1 MKKLSRILMMTLVLT
16 VGPSL
21 MSCGDIVVG
30 SSDNPVPNPEPTPTP
45 TPTPAPTYKSDAERP
60 LTFEATKDGVTVMLK
75 FSDNAKPDYKKV
87 EYSLDEGATWTA
99 LSSKE
104 QAITL
109 AKKGDKVMFRG
120 DNPTYNGD
128 AQFVIEQAKSN
139 ARAMTRSGIHDI
151 HASAIGNLM
160 SMIQKSQWYDV
171 QMLSSDNTFKALLK
185 GAPID
190 AKSLDGLNKL
200 VMTANKLTAGSLE
213 SLLEGTPITVAPVLS
228 ITQLVTDCLKNL
240 CNGCPYLEEVN
251 LSFES
256 LAPGLTLDDCMDG
269 MLKDAG
275 TSSNKPLTLT
285 VDLPSGATLDNV
297 DLAIAAGADVVTII
311 SSNDEYAHVFVTD
324 AAGVVHD
331 TYTDEAG
338 NDHDSY
344 IDADG
349 VKHDI
354 ITSEGGATNHIIY
367 VKSCAFEQDELT
379 LEVGQEVTL
388 TAVITPNEATDK
400 TVTWKSEDEN
410 IATVDKNGKVTAK
423 AVGKIKIRASAN
435 GSKDGIDDAVCTVI
449 VVEPTAPSVN
459 DPDDYSDG
467 GDPTAASN

>member
-16 VGPSL
+16 IGASL

-45 TPTPAPTYKSDAERP
+45 TPTPAPTYANDAERP
-60 LTFEATKDGVTVMLK
+60 LTFEATKDGVTVILK

-160 SMIQKSQWYDV
+160 SMIQKINFPNIPE
-171 QMLSSDNTFKALLK
+171 LKGAHTFKALLK
-185 GAPID
+185 DAPID

-200 VMTANKLTAGSLE
+200 VMTASQLTEGSLE

-228 ITQLVTDCLKNL
+228 ITQLVTDCLKNM
-240 CNGCPYLEEVN
+240 CKGCSYLEEVN

-256 LAPGLTLDDCMDG
+256 LAPGSTLVDCMDG

-275 TSSNKPLTLT
+275 TSSDKQFTVT
-285 VDLPSGATLDNV
+285 VDLPSGATLDYV
-297 DLAIAAGADVVTII
+297 DLAIAAGADRITII
-311 SSNDEYAHVFVTD
+311 SSTDENGHVIASD
-324 AAGVVHD
+324 ADGVLHE

-338 NDHDSY
+338 NAHDSY

-354 ITSEGGATNHIIY
+354 ITSEDDATNHIIY

-435 GSKDGIDDAVCTVI
+435 GSKNGIDDAVCTVT

>member
-16 VGPSL
+16 IGASL
-21 MSCGDIVVG
+21 TSCDDIVVG
-30 SSDNPVPNPEPTPTP
+30 SPDNPTPTPTP
-45 TPTPAPTYKSDAERP
+45 TPTPAPTYASDAERP

-160 SMIQKSQWYDV
+160 SMIQKINFPNIPE
-171 QMLSSDNTFKALLK
+171 LKGAHTFKALLK
-185 GAPID
+185 DTPID

-200 VMTANKLTAGSLE
+200 VMTASQLTEGSLE

-228 ITQLVTDCLKNL
+228 ITQLVTDCLKNM
-240 CNGCPYLEEVN
+240 CKGCSYLEEVN

-256 LAPGLTLDDCMDG
+256 LAPGSTLVDCMDG

-275 TSSNKPLTLT
+275 TSSDKQFT
-285 VDLPSGATLDNV
+285 VTANLPSGATLDYV
-297 DLAIAAGADVVTII
+297 DLAIAAGADRVTII
-311 SSNDEYAHVFVTD
+311 SSTDENGHVIASD
-324 AAGVVHD
+324 ADGVLHE

-338 NDHDSY
+338 NAHDSY

-354 ITSEGGATNHIIY
+354 ITSEDDATNHIIY

-435 GSKDGIDDAVCTVI
+435 GSKNGIDDAVCTVT

>member
-16 VGPSL
+16 IGASL
-21 MSCGDIVVG
+21 TSCDDIVVG
-30 SSDNPVPNPEPTPTP
+30 SPDNPTPTPTP

-160 SMIQKSQWYDV
+160 SMIQKINFPNIPE
-171 QMLSSDNTFKALLK
+171 LKGAHTFKALLK
-185 GAPID
+185 DTPID

-200 VMTANKLTAGSLE
+200 VMTASQLTEGSLE

-240 CNGCPYLEEVN
+240 CKGCTYLEEVN

-256 LAPGLTLDDCMDG
+256 LAPGSTLVDCMDG

-275 TSSNKPLTLT
+275 TSSDKQFTVT
-285 VDLPSGATLDNV
+285 VDLPSGATLDYV
-297 DLAIAAGADVVTII
+297 DLAIAAGADRVTII
-311 SSNDEYAHVFVTD
+311 SSTDENGHVIASD
-324 AAGVVHD
+324 ADGVLHE

-338 NDHDSY
+338 NAHDSY

-354 ITSEGGATNHIIY
+354 ITSEDDATNHIIY

-435 GSKDGIDDAVCTVI
+435 GSKNGIDDAVCTVT
-449 VVEPTAPSVN
+449 VVEPTAPSVNVN

>member
-16 VGPSL
+16 IGASL

-151 HASAIGNLM
+151 RALAIGNLT
-160 SMIQKSQWYDV
+160 SMIQKNNFRNIQG
-171 QMLSSDNTFKALLK
+171 LTGAHTFKALLK
-185 GAPID
+185 DAPID

-200 VMTANKLTAGSLE
+200 VMTASQLTEGSLE

-228 ITQLVTDCLKNL
+228 ITQLVTDCLKNM
-240 CNGCPYLEEVN
+240 CKGCSYLEEVN
-251 LSFES
+251 FSFES
-256 LAPGLTLDDCMDG
+256 LAPGSTLVDCMDG

-275 TSSNKPLTLT
+275 TSSDKPLTLT
-285 VDLPSGATLDNV
+285 VDLPSGATLGYV
-297 DLAIAAGADVVTII
+297 DLAVAAGADRVTII
-311 SSNDEYAHVFVTD
+311 YDENGHVIVKD

-338 NDHDSY
+338 NAHDSY

-349 VKHDI
+349 VKHD
-354 ITSEGGATNHIIY
+354 IIY

-435 GSKDGIDDAVCTVI
+435 GSKNGIDDAVCTVT
-449 VVEPTAPSVN
+449 VVEPTAPSVNVN

>member
-16 VGPSL
+16 IGASL
-21 MSCGDIVVG
+21 MSCDDILG
-30 SSDNPVPNPEPTPTP
+30 SPDNPTPTPTP

-160 SMIQKSQWYDV
+160 SMIQKNNFPNIPE
-171 QMLSSDNTFKALLK
+171 LKGANTFKALLK
-185 GAPID
+185 DAPID
-190 AKSLDGLNKL
+190 AKSPDGLNKL
-200 VMTANKLTAGSLE
+200 VMTASQLTEGSLE

-228 ITQLVTDCLKNL
+228 ITQLVTDCLKNM
-240 CNGCPYLEEVN
+240 CKGCSYLEEVD

-256 LAPGLTLDDCMDG
+256 LAPGSTLVDCMDG
-269 MLKDAG
+269 MLKDAS
-275 TSSNKPLTLT
+275 TSSDKSLTLT
-285 VDLPSGATLDNV
+285 VNLSTGATLDYV
-297 DLAIAAGADVVTII
+297 DLAIAAGADRVTII
-311 SSNDEYAHVFVTD
+311 SSTDENGHVFVTD
-324 AAGVVHD
+324 GAGVVHD
-331 TYTDEAG
+331 TYTDEEG

-344 IDADG
+344 KDADG

-354 ITSEGGATNHIIY
+354 ITSEDGVTNHIIY

-435 GSKDGIDDAVCTVI
+435 GSKNGIDDAVCTVT

>member
-16 VGPSL
+16 IGASL
-21 MSCGDIVVG
+21 TSCDDILG
-30 SSDNPVPNPEPTPTP
+30 SPDNPTPTPTP

-160 SMIQKSQWYDV
+160 SMIQKNNFPNIPE
-171 QMLSSDNTFKALLK
+171 LKGAHTFKALLK
-185 GAPID
+185 DAPID
-190 AKSLDGLNKL
+190 AKSPDGLKTL
-200 VMTANKLTAGSLE
+200 VITASQLTEGSLE

-228 ITQLVTDCLKNL
+228 ITQLVTDCLKNM
-240 CNGCPYLEEVN
+240 CKGCSYLEEVD

-256 LAPGLTLDDCMDG
+256 LAPGSTLVDCMDG
-269 MLKDAG
+269 MLKDAS
-275 TSSNKPLTLT
+275 TSSDKSLTLT
-285 VDLPSGATLDNV
+285 VNLSTGATLDYV
-297 DLAIAAGADVVTII
+297 DLAVAAGADVVTVI
-311 SSNDEYAHVFVTD
+311 SGNDEYAHVIVTD
-324 AAGVVHD
+324 ADGVVHD
-331 TYTDEAG
+331 TYTDGAG

-344 IDADG
+344 KDADG

-354 ITSEGGATNHIIY
+354 ITSEDGTENHIIY

-435 GSKDGIDDAVCTVI
+435 GSKDGIDDAVCTVT

>member
-1 MKKLSRILMMTLVLT
+1 MKKPSRILMITLVLLAGIGLT
-16 VGPSL
+16 
-21 MSCGDIVVG
+21 SCELFGG
-30 SSDNPVPNPEPTPTP
+30 SDNPTPTPKPTPKP

-87 EYSLDEGATWTA
+87 EYSLDGGATWTA

-185 GAPID
+185 DAPID

-200 VMTANKLTAGSLE
+200 VMTASQLTEGSLE

-228 ITQLVTDCLKNL
+228 ITQLVTNCLKNL
-240 CNGCPYLEEVN
+240 CKGCTYLEEVN

-256 LAPGLTLDDCMDG
+256 LAPGSTLVDCMDG

-275 TSSNKPLTLT
+275 TSSDKPLTLT
-285 VDLPSGATLDNV
+285 VDLPSGATLDYV
-297 DLAIAAGADVVTII
+297 DLAIAAGADRVTII
-311 SSNDEYAHVFVTD
+311 SSTDENGHVIASD
-324 AAGVVHD
+324 ADGVLHE

-338 NDHDSY
+338 NAHDSY

-354 ITSEGGATNHIIY
+354 ITSEDDATNHIIY

-435 GSKDGIDDAVCTVI
+435 GSKNGIDDAVCTVT

>member
-16 VGPSL
+16 VGASL

-45 TPTPAPTYKSDAERP
+45 TPTPAPTYASDAERP

-160 SMIQKSQWYDV
+160 SMIQKINFPNIPE
-171 QMLSSDNTFKALLK
+171 LKGANTFKALLK
-185 GAPID
+185 DTPID

-200 VMTANKLTAGSLE
+200 VMTASQLTEGSLE

-228 ITQLVTDCLKNL
+228 ITQLVTDCLKNM
-240 CNGCPYLEEVN
+240 CKGCSYLEEVD

-256 LAPGLTLDDCMDG
+256 LAPGSTLVDCMDG
-269 MLKDAG
+269 MLKDAS
-275 TSSNKPLTLT
+275 TSSDKQLTLT
-285 VDLPSGATLDNV
+285 VNLSTGATLDYV
-297 DLAIAAGADVVTII
+297 DLAVAAGADRVTII
-311 SSNDEYAHVFVTD
+311 SSNDENGHVIVKD

-349 VKHDI
+349 VKHD
-354 ITSEGGATNHIIY
+354 IIY

-435 GSKDGIDDAVCTVI
+435 GSKNGIDDAVCTVT
-449 VVEPTAPSVN
+449 VVEPTAPSVNVN

>member
-1 MKKLSRILMMTLVLT
+1 M
-16 VGPSL
+16 
-21 MSCGDIVVG
+21 
-30 SSDNPVPNPEPTPTP
+30 
-45 TPTPAPTYKSDAERP
+45 
-60 LTFEATKDGVTVMLK
+60 KDGVTVMLK

-151 HASAIGNLM
+151 NASVFGNLV
-160 SMIQKSQWYDV
+160 SMIQINNFRNIQG
-171 QMLSSDNTFKALLK
+171 LTGAHTFKALLK
-185 GAPID
+185 DAPID

-200 VMTANKLTAGSLE
+200 VMTANQLTEGSLE

-228 ITQLVTDCLKNL
+228 ITQLVADCLKNM

-275 TSSNKPLTLT
+275 TSSDKPLTLT
-285 VDLPSGATLDNV
+285 VNLPTEVTLDNV
-297 DLAIAAGADVVTII
+297 DLAIAAGADGVTINT
-311 SSNDEYAHVFVTD
+311 STD
-324 AAGVVHD
+324 KNGHLIVSDADGVLHE

-338 NDHDSY
+338 NAHDSY
-344 IDADG
+344 KDADG
-349 VKHDI
+349 VEHDI
-354 ITSEGGATNHIIY
+354 ITSEDGTENHIIY
-367 VKSCAFEQDELT
+367 VKSCAFEKDKLT

>member
-1 MKKLSRILMMTLVLT
+1 MKKPSRILMITLVLLAGIGLT
-16 VGPSL
+16 
-21 MSCGDIVVG
+21 SCELFGG
-30 SSDNPVPNPEPTPTP
+30 SDNPTPTP
-45 TPTPAPTYKSDAERP
+45 TPKPTPTPVPTYKSDAERP

-200 VMTANKLTAGSLE
+200 VMTANKLTAGSME

-228 ITQLVTDCLKNL
+228 ITQLVTDCLKNM
-240 CNGCPYLEEVN
+240 CKGCSYLEEVN

-256 LAPGLTLDDCMDG
+256 LAPGSTLVDCMDG

-275 TSSNKPLTLT
+275 TSSDKPLTLT
-285 VDLPSGATLDNV
+285 VDLPTGATLDYV
-297 DLAIAAGADVVTII
+297 DLAIAAGADGVIII
-311 SSNDEYAHVFVTD
+311 SSTDKIAHVIVTD
-324 AAGVVHD
+324 ADGVVHD

-344 IDADG
+344 KDADG

-435 GSKDGIDDAVCTVI
+435 GSKDGIDDAVCTVT

>member
-1 MKKLSRILMMTLVLT
+1 MITLVLLAGIGLT
-16 VGPSL
+16 
-21 MSCGDIVVG
+21 SCELFGG
-30 SSDNPVPNPEPTPTP
+30 SDNPTPTPTPKP

-160 SMIQKSQWYDV
+160 SMIQKNNFPNIPE
-171 QMLSSDNTFKALLK
+171 LKGAHTFKALLK
-185 GAPID
+185 DTPID

-200 VMTANKLTAGSLE
+200 VMTASQLTEGSLE

-240 CNGCPYLEEVN
+240 CKGCTYLEEVN

-256 LAPGLTLDDCMDG
+256 LAPGSTLVDCMDG

-275 TSSNKPLTLT
+275 TSSDKPLTLT
-285 VDLPSGATLDNV
+285 VDLPSGATLDYV
-297 DLAIAAGADVVTII
+297 DLAIAAGADRVTII
-311 SSNDEYAHVFVTD
+311 SSTDENGHVIVKD

-349 VKHDI
+349 VKHD
-354 ITSEGGATNHIIY
+354 IIY

-435 GSKDGIDDAVCTVI
+435 GSKNGIDDAVCTVT
-449 VVEPTAPSVN
+449 VVEPTAPSVNVN

>member
-16 VGPSL
+16 IGASL

-60 LTFEATKDGVTVMLK
+60 LTFEATKDGVTVILK

-139 ARAMTRSGIHDI
+139 ARAMTRSGTHDI

-160 SMIQKSQWYDV
+160 SMIQKINFPNIPE
-171 QMLSSDNTFKALLK
+171 LKGAHTFKALLK
-185 GAPID
+185 DAPID

-200 VMTANKLTAGSLE
+200 VMTASQLTEGSLE

-228 ITQLVTDCLKNL
+228 ITQLVTDCLKNM
-240 CNGCPYLEEVN
+240 CKGCSYLEEVN

-256 LAPGLTLDDCMDG
+256 LAPGSTLVDCMDG

-275 TSSNKPLTLT
+275 TSSDKQFTVT
-285 VDLPSGATLDNV
+285 VDLPSGATLDYV
-297 DLAIAAGADVVTII
+297 DLAIAAGADRVTII
-311 SSNDEYAHVFVTD
+311 SSTDENGHVIASD
-324 AAGVVHD
+324 ADGVLHE

-338 NDHDSY
+338 NAHDSY

-354 ITSEGGATNHIIY
+354 ITSEDDATNHIIY

-435 GSKDGIDDAVCTVI
+435 GSKDGIDDAVCTVT

>member
-16 VGPSL
+16 IGASL
-21 MSCGDIVVG
+21 TSCDDIVVG
-30 SSDNPVPNPEPTPTP
+30 SPDNPTPTPTP
-45 TPTPAPTYKSDAERP
+45 TPTPAPTYASDAERP

-160 SMIQKSQWYDV
+160 SMIQKINFPNIPE
-171 QMLSSDNTFKALLK
+171 LKGAHTFKALLK
-185 GAPID
+185 DTPID

-200 VMTANKLTAGSLE
+200 VMTASQLTEGSLE

-228 ITQLVTDCLKNL
+228 ITQLVTDCLKNM
-240 CNGCPYLEEVN
+240 CKGCSYLEEVN

-256 LAPGLTLDDCMDG
+256 LAPGSTLVDCMDG

-275 TSSNKPLTLT
+275 TSSDKQFT
-285 VDLPSGATLDNV
+285 VTANLPTGATLDYV
-297 DLAIAAGADVVTII
+297 DLAIAAGADRVTII
-311 SSNDEYAHVFVTD
+311 SSTDENGHVFVTD
-324 AAGVVHD
+324 GAGVVHD
-331 TYTDEAG
+331 TYTDEEG

-349 VKHDI
+349 VKHD
-354 ITSEGGATNHIIY
+354 IIY

-435 GSKDGIDDAVCTVI
+435 GSKNGIDDAVCTVT

>member
-16 VGPSL
+16 VGASL

-45 TPTPAPTYKSDAERP
+45 TPTPAPTYASDAERP

-151 HASAIGNLM
+151 RALAIGNLM
-160 SMIQKSQWYDV
+160 SMV
-171 QMLSSDNTFKALLK
+171 QINDFSNIPELKGANTFKALLK
-185 GAPID
+185 DTPID

-200 VMTANKLTAGSLE
+200 VMTASQLTEGSLE

-228 ITQLVTDCLKNL
+228 ITQLVTDCLKNM
-240 CNGCPYLEEVN
+240 CKGCSYLEEVD

-256 LAPGLTLDDCMDG
+256 LAPGSTLVDCMDG
-269 MLKDAG
+269 MLKDAS
-275 TSSNKPLTLT
+275 TSSDKQLTLT
-285 VDLPSGATLDNV
+285 VNLSTGATLDYV
-297 DLAIAAGADVVTII
+297 DLAVAAGADRVTII
-311 SSNDEYAHVFVTD
+311 SSNDENGHVIVKD

-349 VKHDI
+349 VKHD
-354 ITSEGGATNHIIY
+354 IIY

-435 GSKDGIDDAVCTVI
+435 GSKNGIDDAVCTVT
-449 VVEPTAPSVN
+449 VVEPTAPSVNVN

>member
-1 MKKLSRILMMTLVLT
+1 MKKLSSILMMTLVLT
-16 VGPSL
+16 VGASL

-151 HASAIGNLM
+151 RALAIGNLM
-160 SMIQKSQWYDV
+160 SMV
-171 QMLSSDNTFKALLK
+171 QINDFSNIPELKGANTFKALLK
-185 GAPID
+185 DTPID

-200 VMTANKLTAGSLE
+200 VMTASQLTEGSLE

-228 ITQLVTDCLKNL
+228 ITQLVTDCLKNM
-240 CNGCPYLEEVN
+240 CKGCSYLEEVD

-256 LAPGLTLDDCMDG
+256 LAPGSTLVDCMDG
-269 MLKDAG
+269 MLKDAS
-275 TSSNKPLTLT
+275 TSSDKPLTLT
-285 VDLPSGATLDNV
+285 VNLSTGATLDYV
-297 DLAIAAGADVVTII
+297 DLAVAAGADRVTII
-311 SSNDEYAHVFVTD
+311 SSNDENGHVIVKD

-344 IDADG
+344 VDADG
-349 VKHDI
+349 VKHD
-354 ITSEGGATNHIIY
+354 IIY

-435 GSKDGIDDAVCTVI
+435 GSKNGIDDAVCTVT
-449 VVEPTAPSVN
+449 VVEPTAPSVNVN

>member
-16 VGPSL
+16 VGASL

-30 SSDNPVPNPEPTPTP
+30 SSDNPTPTPTP

-151 HASAIGNLM
+151 HALAIGNLM
-160 SMIQKSQWYDV
+160 SMV
-171 QMLSSDNTFKALLK
+171 QINDFSNIPELKGAHTFKALLK
-185 GAPID
+185 DAPID

-200 VMTANKLTAGSLE
+200 VMTASQLTEGSLE

-228 ITQLVTDCLKNL
+228 ITQLVTDCLKNM
-240 CNGCPYLEEVN
+240 CKGCSYLEEVD

-256 LAPGLTLDDCMDG
+256 LAPGSTLVDCMDG
-269 MLKDAG
+269 MLKDAS
-275 TSSNKPLTLT
+275 TSSDKQLTLT
-285 VDLPSGATLDNV
+285 VNLSTGATLDYV
-297 DLAIAAGADVVTII
+297 DLAVAAGADVVTII
-311 SSNDEYAHVFVTD
+311 SSNDEYAHVIVKD

-349 VKHDI
+349 VKHD
-354 ITSEGGATNHIIY
+354 IIY

-435 GSKDGIDDAVCTVI
+435 GSKDGIDDAVCTVT
-449 VVEPTAPSVN
+449 VVEPTAPSVNVN

>member
-16 VGPSL
+16 IGASL
-21 MSCGDIVVG
+21 TSCDDIVVG
-30 SSDNPVPNPEPTPTP
+30 SPDNPTPTPTP
-45 TPTPAPTYKSDAERP
+45 TPTPAPTYANDAERP
-60 LTFEATKDGVTVMLK
+60 LTFEATKDGVTVILK

-160 SMIQKSQWYDV
+160 SMIQKINFPNIPE
-171 QMLSSDNTFKALLK
+171 LKGAHTFKALLK
-185 GAPID
+185 DTPID

-200 VMTANKLTAGSLE
+200 VMTASQLTEGSLE

-228 ITQLVTDCLKNL
+228 ITQLVTDCLKNM
-240 CNGCPYLEEVN
+240 CKGCSYLEEVN

-256 LAPGLTLDDCMDG
+256 LAPGSTLVDCMDG

-275 TSSNKPLTLT
+275 TSSDKQFTVT
-285 VDLPSGATLDNV
+285 VDLPSGATLDYV
-297 DLAIAAGADVVTII
+297 DLAIAAGADRVTII
-311 SSNDEYAHVFVTD
+311 SSTDENGHVIASD
-324 AAGVVHD
+324 ADGVLHE

-338 NDHDSY
+338 NAHDSY

-354 ITSEGGATNHIIY
+354 ITSEDDATNHIIY

-435 GSKDGIDDAVCTVI
+435 GSKDGIDDAVCTVT

-459 DPDDYSDG
+459 VNDPDDYGDG

>member
-1 MKKLSRILMMTLVLT
+1 MMTLVLT
-16 VGPSL
+16 VGASL

-160 SMIQKSQWYDV
+160 SMIQEINYPNIPELKGAH
-171 QMLSSDNTFKALLK
+171 TFKALLK
-185 GAPID
+185 DAPID
-190 AKSLDGLNKL
+190 AKSPDGLNKL
-200 VMTANKLTAGSLE
+200 VMTASQLTEGSLE

-228 ITQLVTDCLKNL
+228 ITQLVTDCLKNM
-240 CNGCPYLEEVN
+240 CKGCSYLEEVN

-256 LAPGLTLDDCMDG
+256 LAPGSTLVDCMDG

-275 TSSNKPLTLT
+275 TSSDKPLTLT
-285 VDLPSGATLDNV
+285 VDLPSGATLGYV
-297 DLAIAAGADVVTII
+297 DLAVASGADRVTII
-311 SSNDEYAHVFVTD
+311 YDENGHVIVKD

-349 VKHDI
+349 VKHD
-354 ITSEGGATNHIIY
+354 IIY

-435 GSKDGIDDAVCTVI
+435 GSKDGIDDAVCTVT
-449 VVEPTAPSVN
+449 VVEPTAPSVNVN

>member
-16 VGPSL
+16 IGASL
-21 MSCGDIVVG
+21 MSCGDILG
-30 SSDNPVPNPEPTPTP
+30 SPDNPTPTPTP

-160 SMIQKSQWYDV
+160 SMIQKINFPNIPE
-171 QMLSSDNTFKALLK
+171 LKGAHTFKALLK
-185 GAPID
+185 DAPID
-190 AKSLDGLNKL
+190 AKSLDGLNNL
-200 VMTANKLTAGSLE
+200 VMTASQLTEGSLE

-228 ITQLVTDCLKNL
+228 ITQLVTDCLKNM
-240 CNGCPYLEEVN
+240 CKGCSYLEEVN

-256 LAPGLTLDDCMDG
+256 LAPGSTLVDCMDG

-275 TSSNKPLTLT
+275 TSS
-285 VDLPSGATLDNV
+285 DN
-297 DLAIAAGADVVTII
+297 DLAIAAGADRVTII
-311 SSNDEYAHVFVTD
+311 SSTDENGHVFVTD
-324 AAGVVHD
+324 GAGVVHD
-331 TYTDEAG
+331 TYTDEEG

-349 VKHDI
+349 VKHD
-354 ITSEGGATNHIIY
+354 IIY

-435 GSKDGIDDAVCTVI
+435 GSKNGIDDAVCTVT

>member
-16 VGPSL
+16 VGASL

-30 SSDNPVPNPEPTPTP
+30 SSDNPVPNPEPTP

-99 LSSKE
+99 LSGPA
-104 QAITL
+104 QPITQ

-151 HASAIGNLM
+151 RALAIGNLM
-160 SMIQKSQWYDV
+160 SMV
-171 QMLSSDNTFKALLK
+171 QINDFSNIPELKGANTFKALLK
-185 GAPID
+185 DTPID

-200 VMTANKLTAGSLE
+200 VMTASQLTEGSLE

-228 ITQLVTDCLKNL
+228 ITQLVTDCLKNM
-240 CNGCPYLEEVN
+240 CKGCSYLEEVD

-256 LAPGLTLDDCMDG
+256 LAPGSTLVDCMDG
-269 MLKDAG
+269 MLKDAS
-275 TSSNKPLTLT
+275 TSSDKQLTLT
-285 VDLPSGATLDNV
+285 VNLSTGATLDYV
-297 DLAIAAGADVVTII
+297 DLAVAAGADRVTII
-311 SSNDEYAHVFVTD
+311 SSNDENGHVIVKD

-344 IDADG
+344 VDADG
-349 VKHDI
+349 VKHD
-354 ITSEGGATNHIIY
+354 IIY

-435 GSKDGIDDAVCTVI
+435 GSKNGIDDAVCTVT
-449 VVEPTAPSVN
+449 VVEPTAPSVNVN